1 MLGNLESNFP
11 AHPLTYVLALY
22 TYMCIIWAPIGRAHN
37 CCFFVVLHTEVCM
50 YINVHTHIHIYTHTY
65 IHTCFI

>member
-1 MLGNLESNFP
+1 MFGEFGVKNP

-37 CCFFVVLHTEVCM
+37 CCFFVVPHTKVGMHINVCM
-50 YINVHTHIHIYTHTY
+50 YMCV
-65 IHTCFI
+65 FL